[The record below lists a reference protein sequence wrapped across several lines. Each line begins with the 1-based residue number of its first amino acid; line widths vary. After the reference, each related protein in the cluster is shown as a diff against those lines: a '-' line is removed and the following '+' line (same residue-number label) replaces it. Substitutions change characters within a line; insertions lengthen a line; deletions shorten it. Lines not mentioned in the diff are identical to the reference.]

1 VSELVTAKA
10 MCARKC
16 AWPAFEGEAE
26 RPKMATHGTL
36 CDGCYLRMKEALRL
50 IPELI
55 LNMRAQVTPATSF
68 ELTERVQGGGD
79 GAPVPLNVGAVD
91 AADALFAK
99 VGSWVGAFADELKLP
114 PLSIRAYMVNAE
126 IQGLRALAPIPA
138 SELTGQLTKWLSRH
152 IDQIAASPTAATF
165 HDDIWG
171 GWEDSPGVT
180 KLLGR
185 YGSEG
190 RKPKDA
196 LKRECPIC
204 GKREVFAAHPS
215 LLNPDPMVL
224 CGLCGWLANMEKFP
238 HAKEMFESA

>member
-1 VSELVTAKA
+1 
-10 MCARKC
+10 
-16 AWPAFEGEAE
+16 
-26 RPKMATHGTL
+26 
-36 CDGCYLRMKEALRL
+36 
-50 IPELI
+50 
-55 LNMRAQVTPATSF
+55 MRAQVTPATSF

-99 VGSWVGAFADELKLP
+99 VGSWVGAFAEELTIP
-114 PLSIRAYMVNAE
+114 ALSIRAYMVNNE